1 MLLVNILAPI
11 VAAEFLEPFGTPLFF
26 VYLMLSILMSLQ
38 AGMMSGLT
46 VGFLAIDKLEMKI
59 KEIHGT

>member
-1 MLLVNILAPI
+1 
-11 VAAEFLEPFGTPLFF
+11 
-26 VYLMLSILMSLQ
+26 MLSILMSLQ

-59 KEIHGT
+59 KEIHGTLEE